1 MQLIVS
7 TLLLLGFIYAAAA
20 MSYPSS
26 FILRGVKTNP

>member
-7 TLLLLGFIYAAAA
+7 TLLLLALIYAAAA
-20 MSYPSS
+20 MSYPST